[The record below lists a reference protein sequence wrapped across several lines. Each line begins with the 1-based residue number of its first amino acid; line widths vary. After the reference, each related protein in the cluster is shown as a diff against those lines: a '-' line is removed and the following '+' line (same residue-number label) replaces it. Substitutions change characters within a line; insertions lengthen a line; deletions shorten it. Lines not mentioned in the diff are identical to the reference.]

1 MRFIFYK
8 LCFISIYIISSCN
21 TETTK
26 SKAEEF
32 SSSRVQANHDCIFDA
47 RGFNMQYLENDTS
60 FFEFSWDSLSQ
71 TALGKMKNGFQMSC
85 IVHVCDTWGF
95 EANFCRYNPK
105 NDDEITLPIILDLF
119 KKLPTTPDK
128 EKFLKVIRSKINEI
142 ELDDTTKV
150 KRINLSIFDENE
162 FFIDLSH
169 ENDTTYVSILMNS
182 YY

>member
-1 MRFIFYK
+1 MRFIFCK
-8 LCFISIYIISSCN
+8 LYLISICFICSCS

-26 SKAEEF
+26 SIAEE
-32 SSSRVQANHDCIFDA
+32 SNGQKVQPNHDCIFDA
-47 RGFNMQYLENDTS
+47 KGFNMQYLDNDTS

-71 TALGKMKNGFQMSC
+71 TAQGKMKNGFQMSC

-105 NDDEITLPIILDLF
+105 NDDEISLPIILDLF

-142 ELDDTTKV
+142 ELEDTTKV

-169 ENDTTYVSILMNS
+169 KNDTTYVSILMNS